1 VIRKKQGETG
11 SRGFRV
17 PFGPY
22 LVPGLSVCACLY
34 LMHGLSPAT
43 YRVFTIWM
51 TVAIVTYFVYGIRN
65 SRLNKAVAAQTAVPA
80 E

>member
-1 VIRKKQGETG
+1 
-11 SRGFRV
+11 
-17 PFGPY
+17 
-22 LVPGLSVCACLY
+22 
-34 LMHGLSPAT
+34 MHGLSPAT

-65 SRLNKAVAAQTAVPA
+65 SRLNKAAAAQAAVPA